1 MKHLIL
7 SIVILLVANF
17 SFCQTE
23 IKLEDALKHINDS
36 VKVCGKVAGIR
47 FLENSEGQP
56 TFINMGAAY
65 PKQLLTVVIWGI
77 VRSKFEKKPE
87 ELFMDKEVCVIGKIE
102 IYKEKPQIVIAEP
115 NRIMVK

>member
-7 SIVILLVANF
+7 SIASLIVASF

-23 IKLEDALKHINDS
+23 IKLEDVSKHINDS

-77 VRSKFEKKPE
+77 VRSKFEKMPE
-87 ELFMDKEVCVIGKIE
+87 DLFLDKEICVIGKIE
-102 IYKEKPQIVIAEP
+102 LYKEKPQIVIAEP
-115 NRIMVK
+115 KQITKL